1 MLNNTISTKKLFIY
15 LSLIKFYKLKKNKKK
30 EIENES
36 LNLFTYVFKSSTDL
50 CHNLLGFEVL
60 LVHSTRWTCTYTSTT
75 SFT

>member
-1 MLNNTISTKKLFIY
+1 MKKHQKKP
-15 LSLIKFYKLKKNKKK
+15 IKFYKLKKNKKK

-60 LVHSTRWTCTYTSTT
+60 LVHSTRWRS
-75 SFT
+75 